1 MDAFNLALIMFALIV
16 TGYITRK
23 SKIVDEK
30 FGQSL
35 SVFLFNIVFPAIIIS
50 SMSIEFDKT
59 DMKNSIILISI
70 SIITTFVMYITAKV
84 SNRIT
89 GKNDSISRIIN
100 FAMMFPNFTF
110 MAFPVMETL
119 FPDKGLF
126 YISMYTIPTRFL
138 IYILGPVVI
147 KDKEE
152 SPKENKSH
160 FIKSGF
166 LSILT
171 PPVIAI
177 PIGFFIYVSGLNL
190 PLFLSDTFKHIS
202 NTATPMGMILSG
214 IILAEASIGSMLK
227 EKRLYMLSFLRLVL
241 APLIT
246 YLIIMPF
253 GFDPVIVKISV
264 IYSALPIASSTTVFA
279 LKYGKNPQ
287 SAAAGVFLTTILSI
301 LTIPLCA
308 YILDFVV

>member
-1 MDAFNLALIMFALIV
+1 MNAFNLALIMFLLMV

-23 SKIVDEK
+23 SKLVDEK

-50 SMSIEFDKT
+50 SMSIEFDRN
-59 DMKNSIILISI
+59 DMRNSIILITI
-70 SIITTFVMYITAKV
+70 SVVTTVVMFITAKTA
-84 SNRIT
+84 NKIT

-138 IYILGPVVI
+138 IYIIGPMVI
-147 KDKEE
+147 KEDNEVLGKMQ
-152 SPKENKSH
+152 
-160 FIKSGF
+160 F
-166 LSILT
+166 LKNSIRSILT

-177 PIGFFIYVSGLNL
+177 PIGFFIYFSGFSL
-190 PLFLSDTFKHIS
+190 PVFIGDTLKHIS

-214 IILAEASIGSMLK
+214 IVLAEAALGNMLK
-227 EKRLYMLSFLRLVL
+227 EKRLYLLAFLRLIL
-241 APLIT
+241 APVLT
-246 YLIIMPF
+246 YFIILPF

-287 SAAAGVFLTTILSI
+287 SAAAGVFLTTIISI

-308 YILDFVV
+308 YILEFVV